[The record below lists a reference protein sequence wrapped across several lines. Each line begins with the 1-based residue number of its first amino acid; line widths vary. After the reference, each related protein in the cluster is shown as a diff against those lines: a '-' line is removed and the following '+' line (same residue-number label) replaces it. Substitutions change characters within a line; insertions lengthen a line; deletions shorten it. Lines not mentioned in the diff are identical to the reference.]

1 MRVIILMQNKH
12 NLLDL
17 AKKNR
22 QNMTDAE
29 RKLWTVLRGNMTG
42 FSFRRQ
48 HQIGRYIVDFVC
60 LEKRLVIECDGSQHT
75 EERDELRTKFLESE
89 GFRVLRFWNNEI
101 LTNIEGVYEVIII
114 ELGR

>member
-1 MRVIILMQNKH
+1 
-12 NLLDL
+12 
-17 AKKNR
+17 
-22 QNMTDAE
+22 MTDAE
-29 RKLWTVLRGNMTG
+29 RKVWQVLRGKLTG
-42 FSFRRQ
+42 VSFRRQ

-75 EERDELRTKFLESE
+75 EEADKERTRFLENE

-101 LTNIEGVYEVIII
+101 LTNIEGVYEVIVK

>member
-1 MRVIILMQNKH
+1 MVLNRH
-12 NLLDL
+12 NLLGL

-29 RKLWTVLRGNMTG
+29 RKVWQVLRGKLTG
-42 FSFRRQ
+42 VSFRRQ

-75 EERDELRTKFLESE
+75 EEADKERTRFLENE

-101 LTNIEGVYEVIII
+101 LTNIEGVYEVIVK